1 MMKAGNWELGMGNGN
16 GASREV
22 VVLAAFPYRKGSG
35 ACARR
40 FADSPFPIPHS
51 LLAEQAHV

>member
-22 VVLAAFPYRKGSG
+22 VVLAAFPYRKGGG

-40 FADSPFPIPHS
+40 FADSRFPIPDS
-51 LLAEQAHV
+51 RAAERAHV